1 MYGHINIILPRKF
14 SNIFRWCPIW
24 KPISRENLKMHVVFQ
39 KCLSWSWWKIHV
51 TDSRHLLW
59 IISNTIFYADNCLP
73 SISAHGDTLTS
84 IRASND
90 KLLNGVIKLL
100 VLAYFMM
107 SIIII
112 DKHSANAWSRPHTDT
127 SCL

>member
-1 MYGHINIILPRKF
+1 
-14 SNIFRWCPIW
+14 
-24 KPISRENLKMHVVFQ
+24 MHGVFQ

-59 IISNTIFYADNCLP
+59 IVSNTIFYADNCLP